1 MSEAAYGDASALHA
15 RRVPLGRA
23 PRVCRLGF
31 SQMSS
36 AALPGAHA
44 GADASSARGD
54 PSEEETGET
63 VPDGDVDA
71 STSVSR
77 ERERDAPS
85 DVGLVA
91 IGGLR
96 ALRARSGSFARG
108 GVRGLLPSKA
118 QSRTRAL
125 ASAPAW
131 WSPYAFAARM
141 TLAFSFSASAGLA
154 PGGGSFGRGGGR
166 GVWRDRDDEDEGAP
180 REAKRMVR
188 PEGAR
193 ANRGFAI
200 RVSRSVASSRGMG
213 GAKTVMARG
222 RASRMGRSPGGAQP
236 RASGRARKGSRTARD
251 ARPRHPRA
259 HDRDREKRI
268 ARSRRDRNGGGR
280 RNARWVCASRNVC
293 VEAFICLVT
302 REPSGRARRGALDA
316 RPMRARIGNGGDELG
331 EKNASTFLALRAHST
346 RNYRCRIRNGEC
358 ARVERGILFRE
369 TGCKFTNNACENA
382 GRRDSFARALPSY
395 FEVHARSVG
404 SPSAR
409 AFQRSDRF
417 SNPRSTPWEPLL
429 PPPSPKPRAV
439 TPPGRRP
446 RADRPRPR
454 ARRSAPRWR
463 SPR

>member
-23 PRVCRLGF
+23 PRVFPRCRLGF
-31 SQMSS
+31 SQMSR

-71 STSVSR
+71 STPVSR

-96 ALRARSGSFARG
+96 ALRPGSFARG

-251 ARPRHPRA
+251 ARSRHPRA

-369 TGCKFTNNACENA
+369 TGC
-382 GRRDSFARALPSY
+382 
-395 FEVHARSVG
+395 
-404 SPSAR
+404 
-409 AFQRSDRF
+409 
-417 SNPRSTPWEPLL
+417 
-429 PPPSPKPRAV
+429 
-439 TPPGRRP
+439 
-446 RADRPRPR
+446 
-454 ARRSAPRWR
+454 
-463 SPR
+463 

>member
-1 MSEAAYGDASALHA
+1 MRRRTGTRPRSTRVAL
-15 RRVPLGRA
+15 RPGRA
-23 PRVCRLGF
+23 PRVCPDLGF

-71 STSVSR
+71 STSGVARTRTRRSVRRRSR
-77 ERERDAPS
+77 RDRRFA
-85 DVGLVA
+85 
-91 IGGLR
+91 R
-96 ALRARSGSFARG
+96 AQTTPRSGSFARG

-154 PGGGSFGRGGGR
+154 PGGGEFRAGVVAGFGGTETTRTR
-166 GVWRDRDDEDEGAP
+166 RAP

-251 ARPRHPRA
+251 ARSRHPRA

-316 RPMRARIGNGGDELG
+316 RPMRARIGNGGDEFG
-331 EKNASTFLALRAHST
+331 EKNASTFLALRAH

-369 TGCKFTNNACENA
+369 TGC
-382 GRRDSFARALPSY
+382 
-395 FEVHARSVG
+395 
-404 SPSAR
+404 
-409 AFQRSDRF
+409 
-417 SNPRSTPWEPLL
+417 
-429 PPPSPKPRAV
+429 
-439 TPPGRRP
+439 
-446 RADRPRPR
+446 
-454 ARRSAPRWR
+454 
-463 SPR
+463 